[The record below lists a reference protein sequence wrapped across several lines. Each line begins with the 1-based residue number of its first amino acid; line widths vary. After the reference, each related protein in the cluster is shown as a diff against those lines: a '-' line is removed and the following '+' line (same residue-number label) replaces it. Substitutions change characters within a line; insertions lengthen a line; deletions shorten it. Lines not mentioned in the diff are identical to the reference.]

1 MGRGELIGIF
11 SRILRR
17 CAVRYNSTDGICRL
31 LCG

>member
-11 SRILRR
+11 GRILWRR
-17 CAVRYNSTDGICRL
+17 VVRYNSIDGICRL